1 MLEESFTESGFSS
14 SVLQQPL
21 GKLEARFNKRLPKN
35 EMREFAELHTLLCKA
50 LDSIAAL
57 GLSQM
62 RSLFKGSSQLTLL
75 AFTAVGQ

>member
-1 MLEESFTESGFSS
+1 MPEESFTESVFSS

-35 EMREFAELHTLLCKA
+35 EMREFEEFYTLLCKA
-50 LDSIAAL
+50 LDSVAAL

-62 RSLFKGSSQLTLL
+62 RSLFKGSAELTLL
-75 AFTAVGQ
+75 TFTAS

>member
-1 MLEESFTESGFSS
+1 MPEESFTESVFSS

-35 EMREFAELHTLLCKA
+35 EMREFEELYTLLCKA
-50 LDSIAAL
+50 LDSVAAL

-62 RSLFKGSSQLTLL
+62 RSLFKGSAELTLL
-75 AFTAVGQ
+75 TFTAS